1 MLGVGVA
8 LWQRYIEAKIEK
20 SPLRQLKTCLKLDW
34 KGTDRK
40 IHEGTWYRLD
50 TTGEDLGRFYVKRAF
65 N

>member
-8 LWQRYIEAKIEK
+8 LWQRYIEAKIDK
-20 SPLRQLKTCLKLDW
+20 ITPKTAQNVSQIGW

-40 IHEGTWYRLD
+40 IHEGTWYRRD